1 MASAARTASR
11 AFLRSTPATSSFRPA
26 ARSTR
31 FALPTQAFR
40 ASSRRGYSTEGGPS
54 SGSGPKAE
62 EGPKTE
68 ELPKKSSNTPV
79 ILGLLAAGGA
89 GVYFYLNG
97 SDVSAK
103 NFVPT
108 QQDYQKVYDEIA
120 SRLDDSEYDD
130 GSYGPVSRLD
140 KQRCLKRGIC

>member
-1 MASAARTASR
+1 MASAARSASR
-11 AFLRSTPATSSFRPA
+11 ALLRSSPATSFRPA
-26 ARSTR
+26 ARSAR

-130 GSYGPVSRLD
+130 GSYGPVSQQTTQYL
-140 KQRCLKRGIC
+140 